1 MCRSRSVGVGTVVV
15 DVEPARVETDT
26 HVGVDASL
34 QPLRTADFVLQ
45 LVSVLFILLFLTL
58 ALYVAY
64 KRRRLLKMRRFSD
77 FGTQTDSEIGA
88 MDELDKVKKVVSNLQ
103 HQVLTLGLE
112 RESVR
117 RLEELRRTNSVSQSQ
132 ELYHDHGDG
141 QAVDFGSVMPQQ

>member
-1 MCRSRSVGVGTVVV
+1 MV
-15 DVEPARVETDT
+15 DVEPARVESDT
-26 HVGVDASL
+26 HAGVDASL

-77 FGTQTDSEIGA
+77 FGTQTDSEVGA
-88 MDELDKVKKVVSNLQ
+88 RDELDRVIKAVSNLQ

-141 QAVDFGSVMPQQ
+141 QAADFGSVLP

>member
-1 MCRSRSVGVGTVVV
+1 M
-15 DVEPARVETDT
+15 DVEPARVESDT
-26 HVGVDASL
+26 HAGVDASL

-45 LVSVLFILLFLTL
+45 LVSVLLILLFLTL
-58 ALYVAY
+58 ALYIAY

-77 FGTQTDSEIGA
+77 FGTQTDAEVGA
-88 MDELDKVKKVVSNLQ
+88 RDELDRVIKAVSNLQ

-132 ELYHDHGDG
+132 EFYHDNGDG
-141 QAVDFGSVMPQQ
+141 QAADFGSVLPQQ

>member
-1 MCRSRSVGVGTVVV
+1 MV
-15 DVEPARVETDT
+15 DVEPARVESDT
-26 HVGVDASL
+26 HAGVDASL

-45 LVSVLFILLFLTL
+45 LVSVLLILLFLTL
-58 ALYVAY
+58 ALYIAY

-77 FGTQTDSEIGA
+77 FGTQTDAEVGA
-88 MDELDKVKKVVSNLQ
+88 RDELDRVIKAVSNLQ

-141 QAVDFGSVMPQQ
+141 QAADFGSVLPQQ

>member
-1 MCRSRSVGVGTVVV
+1 M
-15 DVEPARVETDT
+15 DVEPARVESDT
-26 HVGVDASL
+26 HAGVDASL

-77 FGTQTDSEIGA
+77 FGTQTDSEVGA
-88 MDELDKVKKVVSNLQ
+88 REDLDKVIEAVSNLQ

-112 RESVR
+112 RESIR
-117 RLEELRRTNSVSQSQ
+117 RLEEMRWTNSVSQSQ

-141 QAVDFGSVMPQQ
+141 QAADFGSVVPQQ

>member
-15 DVEPARVETDT
+15 DVEPARVESDT
-26 HVGVDASL
+26 HAGVDASL

-45 LVSVLFILLFLTL
+45 LVSVLLILLFLTL
-58 ALYVAY
+58 ALYIAY

>member
-1 MCRSRSVGVGTVVV
+1 MV
-15 DVEPARVETDT
+15 DVEPARVESDT
-26 HVGVDASL
+26 HAGVDASL

-45 LVSVLFILLFLTL
+45 LVSVLLILLFLTL
-58 ALYVAY
+58 ALYIAY

-77 FGTQTDSEIGA
+77 FGTQTDAEVGA
-88 MDELDKVKKVVSNLQ
+88 RDELDRVIKAVSNLQ

-132 ELYHDHGDG
+132 EFYHDSGDR
-141 QAVDFGSVMPQQ
+141 QADFGSVLPQQ

>member
-1 MCRSRSVGVGTVVV
+1 M
-15 DVEPARVETDT
+15 DVEPARVESDT
-26 HVGVDASL
+26 HAGVDASL

-58 ALYVAY
+58 ALYVVY

-77 FGTQTDSEIGA
+77 FGTQTDSEVGA
-88 MDELDKVKKVVSNLQ
+88 RDELDRVIKTVSNLQ

-117 RLEELRRTNSVSQSQ
+117 RLEEMRRTNSVSQSQ
-132 ELYHDHGDG
+132 ELYHNHGDG
-141 QAVDFGSVMPQQ
+141 QAADFGSVLPQQ

>member
-1 MCRSRSVGVGTVVV
+1 M
-15 DVEPARVETDT
+15 DVEPARVESDT
-26 HVGVDASL
+26 HAGVDASL

-77 FGTQTDSEIGA
+77 FGTQTDSEVGA
-88 MDELDKVKKVVSNLQ
+88 RDELDRVIKAVSNLQ
-103 HQVLTLGLE
+103 HQLLTLGLE

-132 ELYHDHGDG
+132 EFYHDNGDG
-141 QAVDFGSVMPQQ
+141 QAADFGSVLPQQ